1 MNGICINPAA
11 LLAAAA
17 ILAEAAQEPL
27 ARKERVKYC
36 PEPPQFKYGRCKC
49 EEPRPIHGVAGEPKE
64 DANKVFGINIR
75 VDEPRREDYCSR
87 WALERDHAKFDRLV
101 DAAEDCTWQNK
112 SNTAPLHHGNAI
124 RRRLEDGPV
133 MGLNLVGETRWF

>member
-17 ILAEAAQEPL
+17 ILAEVAQEPR

-49 EEPRPIHGVAGEPKE
+49 EEPRPILGVAGEPKE
-64 DANKVFGINIR
+64 DAN
-75 VDEPRREDYCSR
+75 
-87 WALERDHAKFDRLV
+87 
-101 DAAEDCTWQNK
+101 
-112 SNTAPLHHGNAI
+112 
-124 RRRLEDGPV
+124 
-133 MGLNLVGETRWF
+133 